1 LGRWGE
7 GWEGTYVR
15 LIPAMTTMKVE
26 TPSWITQMGMRKD
39 LRYGACLRVFVVS
52 AILIPI

>member
-1 LGRWGE
+1 
-7 GWEGTYVR
+7 VR